1 MDIIFNEQ
9 WNSLNLFYDWE
20 DEDHEFDMGFI
31 ENELKSEFWKMR
43 YAMFIDK
50 AMEEEKAY
58 AEY

>member
-1 MDIIFNEQ
+1 M
-9 WNSLNLFYDWE
+9 NLFYDWE
-20 DEDHEFDMGFI
+20 DENHEFDIGFI

-50 AMEEEKAY
+50 AMEEEKAH